1 MEEVQPCD
9 DRFIRDYT
17 TANHDYSHS
26 HSRKRGSEE
35 LITYAVV
42 NESRRDR
49 TVR

>member
-1 MEEVQPCD
+1 MEEVQPYD

-17 TANHDYSHS
+17 TANHACSHL

-35 LITYAVV
+35 LITCAVV
-42 NESRRDR
+42 NESCRDN